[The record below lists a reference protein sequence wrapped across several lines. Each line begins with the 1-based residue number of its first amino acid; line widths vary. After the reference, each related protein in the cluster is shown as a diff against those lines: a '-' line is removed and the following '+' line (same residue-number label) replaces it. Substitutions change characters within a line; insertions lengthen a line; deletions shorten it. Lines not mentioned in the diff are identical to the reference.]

1 VAARRGLR
9 CSAWPQQARSR
20 ASALPLPAYQSQW
33 FYQPCL
39 LVNRSRLNE
48 DKSVTGA
55 AVRNNRGKAVLAVLQ
70 FYAEAGFA
78 ASGVHPPN
86 TPAHPSC
93 STAYWDWQTQTGN
106 MAGCETRP
114 CSPLAQTR
122 TTPPPG
128 SMPHAHER
136 SLLAKHYSRSCRAF
150 EPAQRARS
158 RVRQRRLQ
166 PPSSER
172 SAVGA
177 AHTLTDAHGDFVPSK
192 TSHQPIKHRPPLP
205 SEARHRRG
213 PAEHRARGRRMPGM
227 PVGEPH
233 AAAAHGWLWRRC

>member
-1 VAARRGLR
+1 MAA
-9 CSAWPQQARSR
+9 
-20 ASALPLPAYQSQW
+20 ASAVARKRAATASLPESVVLSAL
-33 FYQPCL
+33 F
-39 LVNRSRLNE
+39 LVNRSRLDE

-172 SAVGA
+172 SAGRA

-192 TSHQPIKHRPPLP
+192 TAHQPIKHRPPLP
-205 SEARHRRG
+205 AHQASASAAKQSQT
-213 PAEHRARGRRMPGM
+213 PAWP
-227 PVGEPH
+227 
-233 AAAAHGWLWRRC
+233 C